1 MKIGDS
7 AEFSKTISESD
18 VYMFAG
24 ITGDFN
30 PIHVNSEYAK
40 NSIFSNRIVHGM
52 LTSSLISTILGTKM
66 PGEGTI
72 FLEQN
77 VKFKK
82 PVYIGDTV
90 RAEIVL
96 SEVINYEKGI
106 IKFEDKIINH
116 DKQVVIEGYS
126 IVKIDKE
133 KIER

>member
-30 PIHVNSEYAK
+30 PINVNSEYAK

-106 IKFEDKIINH
+106 IKFEDKIFNH

>member
-106 IKFEDKIINH
+106 IKFEDKIFNH